1 MRIRLGVTI
10 GCFALIGV
18 MFPVWRYL
26 DQKEKEAQA
35 KYEIYEQIHQQEEKK
50 NQEISRVNRI
60 KEQQNKV
67 EKELEPYENLLDSIQ
82 TVRETYIPQKDIPLT
97 DFQDAFLKAP
107 NHPKS
112 ILYPYVGET
121 TKDCTGYFL
130 LIGKEGSVGYHI
142 IGFTYRTEK
151 YEAQWKKE
159 SGITVKKR

>member
-1 MRIRLGVTI
+1 MKIRYRRTRKGYTLTELMVVAAIIAVLSAVSVGVYSHYVERAEKAQMYKVAGQIIT
-10 GCFALIGV
+10 AL
-18 MFPVWRYL
+18 
-26 DQKEKEAQA
+26 
-35 KYEIYEQIHQQEEKK
+35 
-50 NQEISRVNRI
+50 
-60 KEQQNKV
+60 
-67 EKELEPYENLLDSIQ
+67 SICESEY
-82 TVRETYIPQKDIPLT
+82 VPPEGADARL
-97 DFQDAFLKAP
+97 FWSDAFLKAP